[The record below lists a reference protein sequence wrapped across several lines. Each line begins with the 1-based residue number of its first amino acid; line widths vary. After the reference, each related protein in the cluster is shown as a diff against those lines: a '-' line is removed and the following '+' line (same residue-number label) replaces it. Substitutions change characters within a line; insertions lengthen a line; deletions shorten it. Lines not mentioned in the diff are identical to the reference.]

1 MLNRGMPGH
10 TVGIHVQN
18 YYNLMI
24 KPTFFNAFLRI
35 GCNNLSYLI
44 NLCKLSGVMTTDND
58 SQPVGG
64 EYFSANS
71 SRLSPEGKY

>member
-35 GCNNLSYLI
+35 GCNNLS
-44 NLCKLSGVMTTDND
+44 
-58 SQPVGG
+58 
-64 EYFSANS
+64 
-71 SRLSPEGKY
+71 